1 MLKLMDLISEDLL
14 KESVFDKSILK
25 CVFMAGGPGSG
36 KSYVAKQLFGIPEKF
51 NISMSGMKMINQD
64 KEYKYLLKKHGFT
77 LDVIDRT
84 ANWNEIQVL
93 QENDSVALRQVLK
106 GAFDPNIEWLLPKG
120 DVPYTVNEAP
130 LGTEHTLLSQEA
142 KRLYLFTQHGDST
155 ISQTKREMLFI
166 QLLEGLS
173 GEEAKFLVTVVNQ
186 KVNNEYKGFTANLVK
201 EAFDWD
207 DNFMKKENR
216 PSFPV

>member
-1 MLKLMDLISEDLL
+1 MVIIRRNPDGTIASESQAKAPPRHPAL
-14 KESVFDKSILK
+14 SSAQG
-25 CVFMAGGPGSG
+25 MAALADSG
-36 KSYVAKQLFGIPEKF
+36 KSGFILFSEIATRVNNAK
-51 NISMSGMKMINQD
+51 D
-64 KEYKYLLKKHGFT
+64 KPRKLK
-77 LDVIDRT
+77 
-84 ANWNEIQVL
+84 VL
-93 QENDSVALRQVLK
+93 QDNDSVALRQVLK
-106 GAFDPNIEWLLPKG
+106 GAFDPKIKWLLPEG
-120 DVPYTVNEAP
+120 DVPYNPNEAP

-142 KRLYLFTQHGDST
+142 KRLYLFTEGGDST

-207 DNFMKKENR
+207 DNFMKKAPRGTSTANI
-216 PSFPV
+216 